1 MCTSWCLKYCARKLQ
16 CKGVKERT
24 EGVSVRDQVHGTL
37 GTELV
42 LVHALP
48 FSNMVGIAF
57 PLSLCKR
64 QAGKR
69 LVLVIRFLLLFNKKK
84 SQER

>member
-1 MCTSWCLKYCARKLQ
+1 MHIAMQGGNK
-16 CKGVKERT
+16 KERT